1 MQSKSELLI
10 FFTINTKHLFLYA
23 NYEKN
28 VKVSSQLFCKA
39 ILQSLFEQT
48 FLKKEKKLDISMHTW
63 SDSFSQK
70 EIEFCVVSQEPT
82 EVRNP

>member
-1 MQSKSELLI
+1 MQSKSELSI
-10 FFTINTKHLFLYA
+10 PFTINTKHLFLYA

-39 ILQSLFEQT
+39 ILRSSFEQM
-48 FLKKEKKLDISMHTW
+48 FLKKEKKLNVSMRTW

-70 EIEFCVVSQEPT
+70 EIEFCIIFLEPT
-82 EVRNP
+82 EIRNP